1 MEPIKIWR
9 ARLNDYAV
17 KRIRCASLISYY
29 NNTLLKNQI
38 LPMHAQECVNQKH
51 AQVIIMLIYETKEP
65 AGQRDWLSQPFT
77 SRGSVD
83 LDYFF
88 FRARF

>member
-1 MEPIKIWR
+1 
-9 ARLNDYAV
+9 
-17 KRIRCASLISYY
+17 
-29 NNTLLKNQI
+29 
-38 LPMHAQECVNQKH
+38 MHVQENVNQKH